1 MFVFFN
7 PNPDAKRVG
16 DCTVRAIAKAMNTVW
31 DKTYLALCV
40 EGLRVHDMPSAN
52 SVWGSYLKANGF
64 KQHALP
70 DTCPECYTVAA
81 FADEHTQGTY
91 VLTLSARP
99 DKPVQGAFSRC
110 IRREH
115 SDTNRRHGRG
125 NNRRYRHKRRAAY
138 RCDGDCDTG
147 CCGKLFQHLCC
158 GKCECP
164 A

>member
-81 FADEHTQGTY
+81 FTSNAFIRFSW
-91 VLTLSARP
+91 VTLPSVFVIP
-99 DKPVQGAFSRC
+99 NSSSKDKP
-110 IRREH
+110 
-115 SDTNRRHGRG
+115 
-125 NNRRYRHKRRAAY
+125 RALQVAA
-138 RCDGDCDTG
+138 
-147 CCGKLFQHLCC
+147 
-158 GKCECP
+158 E
-164 A
+164 

>member
-7 PNPDAKRVG
+7 PNPDEKRVD

-91 VLTLSARP
+91 VLALSGHVVAVVNG
-99 DKPVQGAFSRC
+99 DYYDTWDSGDEVPVYYFEK
-110 IRREH
+110 REE
-115 SDTNRRHGRG
+115 
-125 NNRRYRHKRRAAY
+125 
-138 RCDGDCDTG
+138 
-147 CCGKLFQHLCC
+147 Q
-158 GKCECP
+158 
-164 A
+164 